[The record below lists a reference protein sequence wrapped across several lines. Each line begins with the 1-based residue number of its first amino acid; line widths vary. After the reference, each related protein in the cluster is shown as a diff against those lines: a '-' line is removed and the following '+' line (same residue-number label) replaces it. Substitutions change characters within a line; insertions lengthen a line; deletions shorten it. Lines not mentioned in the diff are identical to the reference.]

1 MVVSHSIVYIDI
13 AEDHHTVYYY
23 SLVDQS
29 EEAQLRDSQ
38 EEPRD
43 LDYGKTKNEDSF
55 WEKPLVDIIL
65 TQDKLCLHI
74 LTQAF

>member
-55 WEKPLVDIIL
+55 
-65 TQDKLCLHI
+65 
-74 LTQAF
+74 